1 MMWFKK
7 NDSTIR
13 FELTANKRQKFNGSC
28 QNQKKEKRAPFK
40 FDRSIVQ
47 HFFVVVL
54 PSIT

>member
-28 QNQKKEKRAPFK
+28 QNQKKEKRAPFN

-54 PSIT
+54 PLIT